1 MVMFY
6 KLGEKKV
13 ISLWFPSEIKSPNC
27 YKMNKPAT
35 CKTPRCFKVNNYRLK
50 KDHSSLLCPL
60 SIPLCNDT
68 SAAPSNQGKS
78 VSLPLES
85 GLACDLLWP
94 TGRGRKN
101 VLVLSLTS
109 LQQEGQRTF
118 LNRTL
123 RIVCISEKICVKL
136 QLNKRV

>member
-13 ISLWFPSEIKSPNC
+13 IGLWFPSEIKSPNC
-27 YKMNKPAT
+27 YKVNKPAT
-35 CKTPRCFKVNNYRLK
+35 CKTPRCFKVNNYRLR

-60 SIPLCNDT
+60 SMPLCNDT
-68 SAAPSNQGKS
+68 SAAPSKQGKS

-101 VLVLSLTS
+101 VLVLSLTKPS
-109 LQQEGQRTF
+109 IGRTKNF
-118 LNRTL
+118 LKQNP
-123 RIVCISEKICVKL
+123 ENCVYKWKDMC
-136 QLNKRV
+136 QIAIE